1 MIEEND
7 MMWYEGCIYDKDDK
21 EGDGKDAVEGS
32 G

>member
-21 EGDGKDAVEGS
+21 EEDEESILD
-32 G
+32 